1 MSDTQIKEIANN
13 AKQDYVDLLGR
24 EKLAENFLKVILT
37 QNAKV
42 YSINAPWG
50 AGKTYFLKFLE
61 NSCKNQK
68 VPFIQYNIWETDYL
82 ENPLKSIL
90 NEFLNLIFN
99 LECEAYITD
108 EIKELAV
115 ATKQGVSRFID
126 FIKTF
131 GFHFDWV
138 IPSYDGTSSVQMGV
152 SKSPSAN
159 YDEYDKMKSL
169 KDEIINNL
177 RQIVSSI
184 PGDKIII
191 GIDELDR
198 CRPDYAIKTLEI
210 IKHFFDIDKL
220 VFVLAVDKE
229 QLKNTVKVL
238 YGISANTDCYLKK
251 FVDVEYLLPTPNIS
265 MFVKYLIEN
274 KYSLVNERFQVYNNK
289 PAILIQNHRNEWYCS
304 YVQEKNY
311 LANIIINLAQIY
323 SLELRDIDKII
334 LKLSIIMSCF
344 PENSVVCLPFLI
356 DLIILNIYHPYIYN
370 YIKTT
375 IPADNYQSYEKLAKL
390 NVTTHKIIKTINADK
405 YIESNLYECRRDLKN
420 YFNLIDFA
428 QDFNA

>member
-1 MSDTQIKEIANN
+1 MSDTQIEETINT
-13 AKQDYVDLLGR
+13 AKQDFVDLLDR
-24 EKLAENFLKVILT
+24 EKLAENFLKVILS

-61 NSCKNQK
+61 NSCINHK
-68 VPFIQYNIWETDYL
+68 VPFMQYNIWETDYL
-82 ENPLKSIL
+82 DNPLKSIL
-90 NEFLNLIFN
+90 NEFLNLVLE
-99 LECEAYITD
+99 LECNKYITK
-108 EIKELAV
+108 EVKELAKQ
-115 ATKQGVSRFID
+115 TKYCTSKFID
-126 FIKTF
+126 FIKAF
-131 GFHFDWV
+131 GFHLDLV
-138 IPSYDGTSSVQMGV
+138 IPYHDGANSVQMGV
-152 SKSPSAN
+152 SKAPAVN

-177 RQIVSSI
+177 RQIVSSV
-184 PGDKIII
+184 PSDKIII

-220 VFVLAVDKE
+220 IFVLAVDKE

-238 YGISANTDCYLKK
+238 YGMNADTDCYLKK
-251 FVDVEYLLPTPNIS
+251 FVDVEYLLPKSNIS
-265 MFVKYLIEN
+265 MFVKHLIEN
-274 KYSLVNERFQVYNNK
+274 KYSLVNEIFQVYNNK

-304 YVQEKNY
+304 YIQEKNY
-311 LANIIINLAQIY
+311 LANIIIGLSQIY

-344 PENSVVCLPFLI
+344 PEDSVLCLPFLI

-375 IPADNYQSYEKLAKL
+375 IPADNYQTFERLNKLSI
-390 NVTTHKIIKTINADK
+390 TTHKIIKTINADK
-405 YIESNLYECRRDLKN
+405 YIESNIYECRKDLKN

-428 QDFNA
+428 QDFD

>member
-24 EKLAENFLKVILT
+24 EKLAENFLKVILS

-61 NSCKNQK
+61 NSCKNHN
-68 VPFIQYNIWETDYL
+68 VPFMQYNIWETDYL
-82 ENPLKSIL
+82 DNPLKSIL
-90 NEFLNLIFN
+90 NEFLNLVLE
-99 LECEAYITD
+99 LECNKYITK
-108 EIKELAV
+108 EIKELAKQ
-115 ATKQGVSRFID
+115 TKCCTSQFID

-191 GIDELDR
+191 CIDELDR

-344 PENSVVCLPFLI
+344 PENSVLCLPFLI
-356 DLIILNIYHPYIYN
+356 DLIILNIYHSYIYN

-375 IPADNYQSYEKLAKL
+375 IPADNYHSYEKLAKL

-405 YIESNLYECRRDLKN
+405 YIESNLYECRHDLKN

>member
-1 MSDTQIKEIANN
+1 MTGIKTKEMNDN
-13 AKQDYVDLLGR
+13 TNQEFNDLLGR

-61 NSCKNQK
+61 NSCINHN
-68 VPFIQYNIWETDYL
+68 VPFMQYNIWETDYL
-82 ENPLKSIL
+82 DNPLKSIL
-90 NEFLNLIFN
+90 NEFLNLVLE
-99 LECEAYITD
+99 LECNKYITK
-108 EIKELAV
+108 EIKELAKQ
-115 ATKQGVSRFID
+115 TKCCTSQFID

-138 IPSYDGTSSVQMGV
+138 IPSHDGTSSLQMGV
-152 SKSPSAN
+152 SKAPSVN

-184 PGDKIII
+184 PSDKIII

-220 VFVLAVDKE
+220 IFVLAVDKE

-238 YGISANTDCYLKK
+238 YGMNADTDCYLKK
-251 FVDVEYLLPTPNIS
+251 FVDIEYLLPKPDYNNFI
-265 MFVKYLIEN
+265 KYLVEN
-274 KYSLVNERFQVYNNK
+274 KYSNINEKYENYNQK
-289 PAILIQNHRNEWYCS
+289 QYILTKNHRNEWYCTYIS
-304 YVQEKNY
+304 EKNY
-311 LANIIINLAQIY
+311 LTKIIYEVIQNY
-323 SLELRDIDKII
+323 SLQLRDVEKIL
-334 LKLSIIMSCF
+334 LKFSIIVDF
-344 PENSVVCLPFLI
+344 VPETHALCLPFLI
-356 DLIILNIYHPYIYN
+356 DLIILNTYYPYIYN
-370 YIKTT
+370 YIK
-375 IPADNYQSYEKLAKL
+375 IKAPADNYKSFEKLHNL
-390 NVTTHKIIKTINADK
+390 SSETFSIIKIMN
-405 YIESNLYECRRDLKN
+405 YQQYSENNIYQCRNDLKN

-428 QDFNA
+428 QDFNI

>member
-1 MSDTQIKEIANN
+1 MSGTQIKEITNN

-24 EKLAENFLKVILT
+24 EKLAENFLKVILS

-61 NSCKNQK
+61 NSCKNHN
-68 VPFIQYNIWETDYL
+68 VPFMQYNIWETDYL
-82 ENPLKSIL
+82 DNPLKSIL
-90 NEFLNLIFN
+90 NEFLNLVLE
-99 LECEAYITD
+99 LECNKYITK
-108 EIKELAV
+108 EIKELAKQ
-115 ATKQGVSRFID
+115 TKCCTSQFID

-152 SKSPSAN
+152 SKSPSVN

-304 YVQEKNY
+304 SVQEKNY

-344 PENSVVCLPFLI
+344 PENSVLCLPFLI
-356 DLIILNIYHPYIYN
+356 DLIILNIYHSYIYN

-375 IPADNYQSYEKLAKL
+375 IPAANYQSYEKLAKL

-405 YIESNLYECRRDLKN
+405 YIESNLYECRHDLKN